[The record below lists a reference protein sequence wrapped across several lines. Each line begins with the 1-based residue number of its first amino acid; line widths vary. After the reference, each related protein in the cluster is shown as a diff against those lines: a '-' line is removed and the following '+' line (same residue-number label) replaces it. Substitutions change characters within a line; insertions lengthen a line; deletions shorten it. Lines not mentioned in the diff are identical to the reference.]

1 MVPYRHREMV
11 ANICLAVLLIIALVL
26 QMIAPLAVAR
36 ATDTASVWHLAG
48 QKAQNISYTDGATN
62 GALMVN
68 VGTRGAVAVSRDLVH
83 WESINQFTSHDLY
96 GICWGA
102 GRYVA
107 VGDEGTLYVS
117 ADGRTWDEREIA
129 VDVGLAGI
137 AYGNGIYV
145 AVGVGG
151 TIVRSTDG
159 VAWTVSTAPV
169 DRNLYH
175 ITWGGGRFVAVGQ
188 DGAIIASGDGFTWQ
202 DRTFAAQ
209 EDLYS
214 VAWGKDKF
222 VAAGGGSL
230 ILTSSDGLT
239 WTQQKSGTTTALFG
253 VASQGG
259 LLVAAGDKGTT
270 VVSSD
275 VTHWSVL
282 PSPTK
287 EILYGCAARRDR
299 FVAVGSSDTIMWT
312 SDLVTPAS
320 PVPTQPAAGATVD
333 AGSVTL
339 TWSAVP
345 GDDTTFDVQTSAT
358 ADFSKL
364 ILDKHGVSG
373 MSALLGRADFATSG
387 MTFWRVRT
395 VGAVL
400 ASAWS
405 PVQSFA
411 VRAATPPPTHQTK
424 LVLHVASTQ
433 MSVDGASTAID
444 VAPQIIEGR
453 TLLPIKWVAEPLG
466 ATVEW
471 SASDRRVTISLN
483 GTVLELWIGKSQA
496 RVNGSYVSIDATNP
510 KVVPLI
516 VSGRTMLPVR
526 FVAEQLGADVQW
538 EAPTKTITITGP
550 AS

>member
-1 MVPYRHREMV
+1 V
-11 ANICLAVLLIIALVL
+11 
-26 QMIAPLAVAR
+26 
-36 ATDTASVWHLAG
+36 
-48 QKAQNISYTDGATN
+48 
-62 GALMVN
+62 
-68 VGTRGAVAVSRDLVH
+68 
-83 WESINQFTSHDLY
+83 
-96 GICWGA
+96 
-102 GRYVA
+102 
-107 VGDEGTLYVS
+107 
-117 ADGRTWDEREIA
+117 
-129 VDVGLAGI
+129 
-137 AYGNGIYV
+137 
-145 AVGVGG
+145 
-151 TIVRSTDG
+151 
-159 VAWTVSTAPV
+159 
-169 DRNLYH
+169 
-175 ITWGGGRFVAVGQ
+175 FVAVGQ
-188 DGAIIASGDGFTWQ
+188 NGAAATSVDGHSWKQVATGVTADLNDIAWVGG
-202 DRTFAAQ
+202 R
-209 EDLYS
+209 
-214 VAWGKDKF
+214 F
-222 VAAGGGSL
+222 VVAGGNGT
-230 ILTSSDGLT
+230 ILTSTDGVT
-239 WTQQKSGTTTALFG
+239 WTQQKSGTTAALFS
-253 VASQGG
+253 VASQDG

-282 PSPTK
+282 PSPTR
-287 EILYGCAARRDR
+287 EILYGCAARAGR
-299 FVAVGSSDTIMWT
+299 FVAVGSSDTVMWT
-312 SDLVTPAS
+312 GDLVAPAS

-339 TWSAVP
+339 AWSAVSSD
-345 GDDTTFDVQTSAT
+345 GTTFDVQTAAT

-364 ILDKHGVSG
+364 ILDRHGVTG
-373 MSALLGRADFATSG
+373 MSALLSRADLATSG
-387 MTFWRVRT
+387 MTFWRVRA

-411 VRAATPPPTHQTK
+411 VRAATPPPMHQTK

-496 RVNGSYVSIDATNP
+496 RVNGSYLPIDATNA

-538 EAPTKTITITGP
+538 EASTKTITITGP